1 MSASQ
6 QLYDGLETWL
16 SQCYNW
22 RDQRHLQVLL
32 YMVRALLY
40 SGSVNL
46 TKWSTYLPNR
56 GQYAQSQQRRLSRWL
71 KNPNIVVS
79 ELYSSV
85 IAHFLSHWQQSVMYL
100 ALDSSMLWNE
110 YCLIR
115 LVVVHRGRGL
125 TVA

>member
-1 MSASQ
+1 MSASDN
-6 QLYDGLETWL
+6 LYDGLDQWL
-16 SQCYNW
+16 SQHYNW

-79 ELYSSV
+79 QLYSPIIKS
-85 IAHFLSHWQQSVMYL
+85 ALGL
-100 ALDSSMLWNE
+100 AAGDDVSES
-110 YCLIR
+110 R
-115 LVVVHRGRGL
+115 
-125 TVA
+125 